1 MDKLLTMKTFLYS
14 LPDTARRLPLPGLIG
29 LLLVLFWL
37 FIAVAGPVI
46 APHPAGTVVSPDI
59 FEGSSWRYWLGT
71 DYLGR
76 DMLSR
81 ILYGTRYT
89 VVLAFAAALLA
100 SFFGISL
107 GLFAVVA
114 GQYADAVLSRVL
126 DALMSIPSK
135 MLALV
140 VAAAFGAS
148 TGLLLVIAVLSYT
161 PGCYRI
167 ARSLAINIQQLEY
180 VQVAR
185 VRGEGRVY
193 IACIEILPNMI
204 HPMLA
209 DFGMRFV
216 FIVLLL
222 SGLSF
227 LGLGVQP
234 PDADLGSLVRENISG
249 LGQGAIAVLAPAV
262 AIATLTVGVNMLID
276 SLPRRGLRIGAG
288 G

>member
-1 MDKLLTMKTFLYS
+1 MKSFLYA
-14 LPDTARRLPLPGLIG
+14 LPGTARRLPLPGLVG
-29 LLLVLFWL
+29 LALLVFWL
-37 FIAVAGPVI
+37 FIAVAGPAI
-46 APHPAGTVVSPDI
+46 APHPAGNVVSPDI
-59 FEGSSWRYWLGT
+59 FEGSSARFWLGT

-89 VVLAFAAALLA
+89 VVLALAAAVLA
-100 SFFGISL
+100 SSIGISL

-114 GQYADAVLSRVL
+114 GQYADALISRVM

-148 TGLLLVIAVLSYT
+148 TPLLLFIATLSYT

-185 VRGEGRVY
+185 VRGEGRLY
-193 IACIEILPNMI
+193 IACVEILPNII

-249 LGQGAIAVLAPAV
+249 LGQGAIAVLAPAL

-276 SLPRRGLRIGAG
+276 SLPRRGMRAGARG
-288 G
+288 